1 VILGFA
7 GVLIALPPV
16 ARSLPIG
23 LGKLSALASAAC
35 SIAAFWPRRFWNLD
49 LRELRD
55 RYLMADPRF
64 AEVRLMD
71 TMIAIARR
79 NEEVLALR
87 GRLIKVAMSTLGV
100 AALLIALGA
109 WLH

>member
-1 VILGFA
+1 MFDRGLLASSILG
-7 GVLIALPPV
+7 
-16 ARSLPIG
+16 
-23 LGKLSALASAAC
+23 
-35 SIAAFWPRRFWNLD
+35 LD

-55 RYLMADPRF
+55 RYLAAEPRF

-71 TMIAIARR
+71 TMIAIARK